1 MDELTDDV
9 CSALHRTLRT
19 GRDTASASRGRGSQR
34 SAPAHLV
41 CAITLTRDRAQ
52 PASRARRPAPE
63 PGGSRGPHSQHAYP
77 PGGLGRAARGDPA
90 QPRRP
95 SPVASPALS
104 PGGAAA
110 PPPRCRRPS
119 TPRPR
124 SRCSR
129 TRAHT
134 ARRTREEGGQQY
146 GQCGSS
152 YAPSAGPSASAHPPP
167 ARPLPCR
174 ARPHR
179 PPLPRP
185 TAFGRRSRPGTLGQ
199 SLVREK
205 QGVSR
210 RSQRRGRQ
218 CVGNTRAARPAPE
231 RAWGER
237 RLVGPSAVSVRRAAR
252 QWPPEDASSRR
263 RGTG

>member
-146 GQCGSS
+146 GQRGSS

-185 TAFGRRSRPGTLGQ
+185 TAFGRRSRPGTLRHWD
-199 SLVREK
+199 S
-205 QGVSR
+205 
-210 RSQRRGRQ
+210 
-218 CVGNTRAARPAPE
+218 P
-231 RAWGER
+231 W
-237 RLVGPSAVSVRRAAR
+237 SVRNKAFQDEASAA
-252 QWPPEDASSRR
+252 AGSSVWAIHGQPGRHLSGHGAKGGWSAR
-263 RGTG
+263 LR